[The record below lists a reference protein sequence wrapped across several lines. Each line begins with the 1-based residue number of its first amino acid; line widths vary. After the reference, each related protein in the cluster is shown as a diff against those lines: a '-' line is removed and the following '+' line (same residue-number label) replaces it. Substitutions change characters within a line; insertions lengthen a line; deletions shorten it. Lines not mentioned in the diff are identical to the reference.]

1 MRRSAASA
9 RRAAALGAA
18 LCAVL
23 LAGCAPT
30 AAPAPSA
37 AGPSA
42 GAASDAASSD
52 APTSGTGDIGA
63 RESEAPGPAGG
74 DPELDAF
81 LAAITGHT
89 PADPAALVAAVE
101 AAGFPRDAIERTR
114 EADSL
119 GAPVTFLE
127 IAVLDG
133 DSCIVG
139 QVGDGEPIA
148 VRASPLGGDRCLVG
162 EIVTVD

>member
-9 RRAAALGAA
+9 LLDRGALRAARRARRLRARTGPRSERVSKRAADRQHRAPRRRAA
-18 LCAVL
+18 
-23 LAGCAPT
+23 
-30 AAPAPSA
+30 
-37 AGPSA
+37 
-42 GAASDAASSD
+42 
-52 APTSGTGDIGA
+52 
-63 RESEAPGPAGG
+63 

-81 LAAITGHT
+81 LAAIAGHAPT
-89 PADPAALVAAVE
+89 DPDALVAAVV

-114 EADSL
+114 EVDSL
-119 GAPVTFLE
+119 GAPVTLLQ

-139 QVGDGEPIA
+139 QVGDGEPMAI
-148 VRASPLGGDRCLVG
+148 RAAPLGGGRCLVG

>member
-9 RRAAALGAA
+9 LLAAALFA
-18 LCAVL
+18 LL
-23 LAGCAPT
+23 LAGCT
-30 AAPAPSA
+30 AADPDGTGDPDGMGVSGASDAPAVTAAPSA
-37 AGPSA
+37 AA
-42 GAASDAASSD
+42 DQA
-52 APTSGTGDIGA
+52 
-63 RESEAPGPAGG
+63 
-74 DPELDAF
+74 LDNF
-81 LAAITGHT
+81 LAAIAGHS
-89 PADPAALVAAVE
+89 PNDPDALVAAVE
-101 AAGFPRDAIERTR
+101 AAGFPSDAIERTR
-114 EADSL
+114 EVDSL

-148 VRASPLGGDRCLVG
+148 MRASPLGGGRCLVG

>member
-9 RRAAALGAA
+9 LLVAALSS
-18 LCAVL
+18 VL
-23 LAGCAPT
+23 LVGCTPADLAGTGIREA
-30 AAPAPSA
+30 
-37 AGPSA
+37 
-42 GAASDAASSD
+42 SD
-52 APTSGTGDIGA
+52 APTASAAASAEPDPA
-63 RESEAPGPAGG
+63 LEA
-74 DPELDAF
+74 F
-81 LAAITGHT
+81 RAAIAGHAPT
-89 PADPAALVAAVE
+89 DPDALVAAVE
-101 AAGFPRDAIERTR
+101 AAGFPRGEIERTR
-114 EADSL
+114 EVDSL

-139 QVGDGEPIA
+139 QVGDGEPLA